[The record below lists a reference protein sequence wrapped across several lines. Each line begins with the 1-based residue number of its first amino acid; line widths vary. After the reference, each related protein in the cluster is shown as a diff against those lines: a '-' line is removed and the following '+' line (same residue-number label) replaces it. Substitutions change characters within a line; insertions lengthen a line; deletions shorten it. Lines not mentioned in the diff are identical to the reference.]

1 METRNSIASKTRMR
15 PRVYT
20 TLLFLA
26 IACIGLWSF
35 PVHLKVFAQSMTVPT
50 GSSAIAKY
58 AGQSSVG
65 QSSVGQ
71 SSAGQSSVGNT
82 TANRSTEQAN
92 SNERSSDVTVVTT
105 DPNQLVLAAVR
116 QAVWGPSVS
125 CKIQQTSK
133 AYGQQAVLIGDFKS
147 EGVGPERFRRFRY
160 SVRIAVGETGLDFLQ
175 VSDGRMMWTQVGNES
190 PLRRVI
196 LDQIFQS
203 VPNAAQFADSRPDV
217 NLIMAIGGQAELL
230 RALYQRY
237 NWYKAAGGKLGG
249 NDVWQL
255 VGRLRTEPAKFV
267 CNTPL
272 DEQNSVLNDPAS
284 KIPTEARLTLS
295 RSAKLP
301 YFPYIVEYFDKAKNR
316 DGEPSGFELVTRIE
330 YSEPTTNNSFTP
342 QDFTYR
348 VSDNTDEIKDE
359 TQLYVPR
366 APLPGLG
373 LFPTN

>member
-1 METRNSIASKTRMR
+1 MEIRNSIASKNRAR
-15 PRVYT
+15 RGVYSI
-20 TLLFLA
+20 LFLAA
-26 IACIGLWSF
+26 IACISLWSF
-35 PVHLKVFAQSMTVPT
+35 GPSLMLFAQSGAIPSDSRPAIHSTGLPT
-50 GSSAIAKY
+50 PNSPAPS
-58 AGQSSVG
+58 
-65 QSSVGQ
+65 
-71 SSAGQSSVGNT
+71 T
-82 TANRSTEQAN
+82 TANPRTQDLTTGKDRTSE
-92 SNERSSDVTVVTT
+92 VTVVTT

-196 LDQIFQS
+196 LDQVFQS
-203 VPNAAQFADSRPDV
+203 VPNAFQFADSRPDV
-217 NLIMAIGGQAELL
+217 NMIMAIGGQAELL
-230 RALYQRY
+230 RALYHRY

-267 CNTPL
+267 GNTLL
-272 DEQNSVLNDPAS
+272 DEQNSILNDPAS

-301 YFPYIVEYFDKAKNR
+301 YFPYIVEYFDRARNR
-316 DGEPSGFELVTRIE
+316 DGEPSGFELITRIE
-330 YSEPTTNNSFTP
+330 YSEPNTNVTFTQ
-342 QDFTYR
+342 QDFLYR

-359 TQLYVPR
+359 TQMYVPR